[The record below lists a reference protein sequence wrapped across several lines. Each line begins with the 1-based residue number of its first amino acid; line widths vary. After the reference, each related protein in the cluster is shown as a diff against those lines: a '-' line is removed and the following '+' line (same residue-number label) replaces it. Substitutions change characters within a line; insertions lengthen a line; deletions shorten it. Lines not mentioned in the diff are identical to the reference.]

1 MFRYIREL
9 YADLITAFLAVVILK
24 LYFETIFEK
33 NKRNIFSFICWL
45 IFFAWQVIIRKIN
58 CMPAYGNVVIN
69 VFLISMIC
77 LSTYKGNLG
86 KKILFSA
93 LINALWMLF
102 EFFVGY
108 IFILNGKYDITL
120 QFFGPLCSELLTLFL
135 IICLRIF
142 SQNENIKGMSNKK
155 NFILLLIPLG
165 SMFVVYNIFMLS
177 AQIGDA
183 QNIEKSLTSSVIIFL
198 INVGIFKVYIS
209 LSKEKEL
216 QKYNIVYKQQI
227 ELCTQHMREKEAVM
241 LSYRNARHDMK
252 QHFTVLME
260 MLNNDE
266 YELAV
271 NYLKNQI
278 NMESL
283 SDVGI
288 SRTNN
293 IVIDSLINAKHSI
306 ALKEKIKFTLDIH
319 IPMELP
325 FEGADICILLGN
337 ILDNAIEASMK
348 IPEEKRYINCFMKYE
363 SNALIITLVNAF
375 DGKLLKKRDN
385 KIISNKEDAES
396 HGIGLESVRKVADKY
411 HGSVVIDIKQETFMI
426 KLTLCDLPKRLQG
439 TP

>member
-1 MFRYIREL
+1 
-9 YADLITAFLAVVILK
+9 
-24 LYFETIFEK
+24 
-33 NKRNIFSFICWL
+33 
-45 IFFAWQVIIRKIN
+45 
-58 CMPAYGNVVIN
+58 
-69 VFLISMIC
+69 
-77 LSTYKGNLG
+77 
-86 KKILFSA
+86 
-93 LINALWMLF
+93 MLF

-165 SMFVVYNIFMLS
+165 SMFVVYNVFMLS

-227 ELCTQHMREKEAVM
+227 ELCTRHMREKEAVM

-426 KLTLCDLPKRLQG
+426 KITLCDLSTRLQG